1 MVLPPRQQN
10 VLRVKGLNM
19 VLIVML
25 MCSEMG
31 EIITPSGM
39 ERLRE
44 DGGTK
49 KRSRAIEA
57 GGNRLGYFNECT

>member
-1 MVLPPRQQN
+1 
-10 VLRVKGLNM
+10 M

-25 MCSEMG
+25 MCSEMA
-31 EIITPSGM
+31 EIITPSGV

-49 KRSRAIEA
+49 KRSGAIEA
-57 GGNRLGYFNECT
+57 GGNRMGYFNECT

>member
-1 MVLPPRQQN
+1 MDLNHLQLSQSRQQN

-39 ERLRE
+39 ERNEEEEQSDRGGRE
-44 DGGTK
+44 PVGV
-49 KRSRAIEA
+49 
-57 GGNRLGYFNECT
+57 F